1 MTFEVTI
8 LGSSSASPTYQRHPS
23 AQIVNIS
30 ERFFLIDCGEGT
42 QIQMERYKIKY
53 HRINRIFISH
63 LHGDH
68 FFGLMGLLSTM
79 HLQGRTKELH
89 LYSPKELKEIIDIQL
104 LYSQTKL
111 RYEIIYHNLNADKS
125 EVIFEDEQLT
135 VETIILNHRIP
146 CTGFVFREK
155 RKPRKLIK
163 EQITKYEIPVS
174 AFTSLKMGNDYT
186 HESGNVYKNDVLTEP
201 SKSARSYAYCSDT
214 AYNESMFP
222 QLKDVDLLYH
232 ESTFLH
238 DMLDRANETFHTTAK
253 QAGITAKKTKVK
265 RLLIGH
271 FSARYKELDS
281 LLNEAKTE
289 FPNTDLAL
297 EGVKFIIE

>member
-89 LYSPKELKEIIDIQL
+89 LYAPKELKEIIDIQL
-104 LYSQTKL
+104 LYSQTRL
-111 RYEIIYHNLNADKS
+111 RYEIIYHDLNAEKS
-125 EVIFEDEQLT
+125 EIIYEDEHLII
-135 VETIILNHRIP
+135 ETIILNHRIP
-146 CTGFVFREK
+146 CTGFLFREK
-155 RKPRKLIK
+155 RKPRKLIRDL
-163 EQITKYEIPVS
+163 ITKYEIPVS

-186 HESGNVYKNDVLTEP
+186 DESGKVYKNESLTEP

-214 AYNESMFP
+214 AYNEAILD

-232 ESTFLH
+232 EATFL
-238 DMLDRANETFHTTAK
+238 DEMIDRANETFHTTAK
-253 QAGITAKKTKVK
+253 QAGIIAKKGNVK

-281 LLNEAKTE
+281 LLAEARTE
-289 FPNTDLAL
+289 FPDTELAL

>member
-23 AQIVNIS
+23 AQIINIS
-30 ERFFLIDCGEGT
+30 ERFFLVDCGEGT
-42 QIQMERYKIKY
+42 QIQLERYKIKY
-53 HRINRIFISH
+53 HRINRVFISH

-79 HLQGRTKELH
+79 HLQGRTKELN
-89 LYSPKELKEIIDIQL
+89 LYAPKELKEIIDIQL

-111 RYEIIYHNLNADKS
+111 RYEIIYHDLKSDKS
-125 EVIFEDEQLT
+125 AVIFEDEHLII
-135 VETIILNHRIP
+135 ETIILNHRIP
-146 CTGFVFREK
+146 CTGFLFREK

-163 EQITKYEIPVS
+163 ELINKYEIPVS
-174 AFTSLKMGNDYT
+174 VYTSLKMGKDYID
-186 HESGNVYKNDVLTEP
+186 ESGKIYKNDLLTEP

-214 AYNESMFP
+214 AYNEAMLE

-232 ESTFLH
+232 EATFLD
-238 DMLDRANETFHTTAK
+238 DMIDRANETYHTTAK
-253 QAGITAKKTKVK
+253 QAGITAKKANVK

-281 LLNEAKTE
+281 LLNEAKIE
-289 FPNTDLAL
+289 FPNTELAL

>member
-23 AQIVNIS
+23 AQIINIS
-30 ERFFLIDCGEGT
+30 ERFFLVDCGEGT
-42 QIQMERYKIKY
+42 QIQLERYKIRY

-68 FFGLMGLLSTM
+68 FFGLPGLLSTM

-111 RYEIIYHNLNADKS
+111 RYEIIYHPLNADKS
-125 EVIFEDEQLT
+125 EVIFEDDH
-135 VETIILNHRIP
+135 VSIETIILNHRIP
-146 CTGFVFREK
+146 CTGFLFREK
-155 RKPRKLIK
+155 RKPRKLVK

-174 AFTSLKMGNDYT
+174 AYTSLKMGKDYT
-186 HESGNVYKNDVLTEP
+186 DESGKVYKNEDLTEP
-201 SKSARSYAYCSDT
+201 SKAARSYAYCSDT
-214 AYNESMFP
+214 AYNEPMIG

-232 ESTFLH
+232 EATFL
-238 DMLDRANETFHTTAK
+238 DELTDRANETHHTTAK
-253 QAGITAKKTKVK
+253 QAGMTARKANVK

-281 LLNEAKTE
+281 LLDEAKTE
-289 FPNTDLAL
+289 FPNTELAL
-297 EGVKFIIE
+297 EGVRFVIE